1 MTTLSVIGLILA
13 IGVLA
18 LLCMRGINVYVAAI
32 AASAVAIVFSAM
44 PLGGTLMEN
53 YAPGF
58 ANFISKYFFRYL
70 WGTVF
75 GILMEKCG
83 AAHAV
88 ANGIIKV
95 FGKKYCLIA
104 LPIAVAILAYSGM
117 SGTVSV
123 FVVLPIFLR
132 VFKECNLPR
141 RFIPGLFLFGAGTF
155 INCAP
160 GSAQNLNVI
169 ATRSVGLDPA
179 AGVSVG
185 LIGSLVVFILGI
197 AWTYFII
204 GKATKNGEVYKDT
217 GKGTLSGNENSD
229 KALPPVILAL
239 IPMLAVIFCINFKP
253 GGSPLVS
260 VETAV
265 FLGCL
270 LTPIVMFKYMDF
282 KSLPQMLGDGANKSI
297 TMLGATCAMSGF
309 GAVIMATPAYEVLV
323 DFALKLNMSPYITL
337 MIAMSIICA
346 CTASATAAVS
356 VVGPSLGATFVNM
369 GLNPE
374 AVARVMAISA
384 TGFDSVPQNG
394 TIVVVIN
401 SLCGETYKDAYPYVF
416 VMNVLIPLI
425 GTVATI
431 IACSIIY

>member
-1 MTTLSVIGLILA
+1 MTLLSVLGL
-13 IGVLA
+13 VLA
-18 LLCMRGINVYVAAI
+18 LVVLGLLCMRGVNIYISAI
-32 AASAVAIVFSAM
+32 AASAIAVIFSGL
-44 PLGGTLMEN
+44 PLGQAMIGT

-58 ANFISKYFFRYL
+58 ASFISNYFFRYL
-70 WGTVF
+70 WGTIF

-88 ANGIIKV
+88 ANGIIRV
-95 FGKKYCLIA
+95 FGRKYSLIA
-104 LPIAVAILAYSGM
+104 LPIAVALLAYSGM

-132 VFKECNLPR
+132 VFKECNLPK

-179 AGVSVG
+179 AGVGVG
-185 LIGSLVVFILGI
+185 LVGSITVFVLGI
-197 AWTYFII
+197 VWTYYVVSRAQ
-204 GKATKNGEVYKDT
+204 KHGEVYVANN
-217 GKGTLSGNENSD
+217 KGALSGNENTGEN
-229 KALPPVILAL
+229 LPPLLLAL
-239 IPMLAVIFCINFKP
+239 VPMLIVIFCINFKP
-253 GGSPLVS
+253 GGSALVS

-265 FLGCL
+265 FLGCVA
-270 LTPIVMFKYMDF
+270 TPILMYRYTDLNLL
-282 KSLPQMLGDGANKSI
+282 LPQLGDGANKSI

-309 GAVIMATPAYEVLV
+309 GAVIMATPAYGALV
-323 DFALKLNMSPYITL
+323 DFALGMNLSPYITL
-337 MIAMSIICA
+337 TIAMSIICA

-384 TGFDSVPQNG
+384 TGFDSMPQNG

-416 VMNVLIPLI
+416 TMNVLIPLI
-425 GTVATI
+425 GTMATI
-431 IACSIIY
+431 IACTIVY